1 MAAFGGPSGVAGLCV
16 RVFNVMNSRRTSMG
30 LTASELAKKTALH
43 ALNRLGFG
51 PKPGGVQ
58 AVLDQGIE
66 EYINDQLDP
75 KPDSELETRLASLN
89 STLRLSTTQVLVAYA
104 DAGNQTSA
112 IQAYLDNMHSAK
124 IIRAVH
130 TRNQLDEALAD
141 FWFNHFNVNINDG
154 FVRYA
159 LQSYERDAIRP
170 HALGKFETLLKATA
184 EHPAML
190 YYLDNYLSTAART
203 VNGRLVNGLNENY
216 GREILE
222 LHTVGVDAGY
232 TQADVYD
239 VSRAFTGWGI
249 DNLGRG
255 GVFRYLST
263 SHDTGSKS
271 AFGLQLA
278 AGGQKDDGERV
289 IQYLAR
295 HPKTARFVSTKLARR
310 FVSDNPPEGVI
321 DRMTEAWISSDGD
334 IKTVMKAMIGSS
346 EFWAEAF
353 SQAGKPKTPFEY
365 VISSIRAVGGEVSA
379 ATRGVTAYLSQ
390 MGQPLY
396 QCIPPTGYSDLGS
409 EWLNPSSQIYR
420 MNFALDLAQGLVN
433 GVAVNVRNFAAGAD
447 LTSPMSVAKAANTAV
462 FGSTIGSSTIDAA
475 VKVDTRITNPSSA
488 VRVSALLLAG
498 PEAQVR

>member
-1 MAAFGGPSGVAGLCV
+1 
-16 RVFNVMNSRRTSMG
+16 MG

-51 PKPGGVQ
+51 PKPGSIE

-66 EYINDQLDP
+66 DYINDQLDP
-75 KPDSELETRLASLN
+75 KPDSELETRLAPLN

-104 DAGNQTSA
+104 DSGNQQAS
-112 IQAYLDNMHSAK
+112 IQAYLDNMQSAK
-124 IIRAVH
+124 IIRSVH
-130 TRNQLDEALAD
+130 TKNQLDEALAD

-170 HALGKFETLLKATA
+170 NALGKFETLLKATA

-203 VNGRLVNGLNENY
+203 VNGRLVTGLNENY

-239 VSRAFTGWGI
+239 VARAFTGWGI
-249 DNLGRG
+249 DNLARG

-263 SHDTGSKS
+263 SHDTAAKS
-271 AFGLQLA
+271 AFGLQLS
-278 AGGQKDDGERV
+278 AGGQKEDGDRV

-321 DRMTEAWISSDGD
+321 NRMTEAWISSEGD
-334 IKTVMKAMIGSS
+334 ITTVMKAMIGSS

-353 SQAGKPKTPFEY
+353 SPAGKPKTPFEY
-365 VISSIRAVGGEVSA
+365 VISSVRAVGGEVTA

-447 LTSPMSVAKAANTAV
+447 LTSPMSVAKAANGAV
-462 FGSTIGSSTIDAA
+462 FGNTIGSSTIDAA

-488 VRVSALLLAG
+488 VRVAALLLAG